1 MPREILERALTEQDL
16 DAVCSIG
23 KGDNDAVCSIG
34 LTRFAEDLDAVCSIA
49 LTRFAQDLGAV
60 CRVFKLLNPLNQPL
74 NSKET
79 PPPLP
84 PSSKNGVAVGDSTW
98 DLNFL
103 MRNNGVSLSSQELLR
118 TAGASGEA
126 FAAWLLHGY
135 GPAGKQLRDPGSI
148 TIKRL
153 LESPNGGP
161 GGACNTLA
169 SLRPS
174 ELKALIERDL
184 DYDHPVQQAG
194 YSAVFGEMPAERK
207 RELYHR
213 LFGERPQ

>member
-1 MPREILERALTEQDL
+1 
-16 DAVCSIG
+16 
-23 KGDNDAVCSIG
+23 
-34 LTRFAEDLDAVCSIA
+34 
-49 LTRFAQDLGAV
+49 
-60 CRVFKLLNPLNQPL
+60 
-74 NSKET
+74 
-79 PPPLP
+79 
-84 PSSKNGVAVGDSTW
+84 
-98 DLNFL
+98 
-103 MRNNGVSLSSQELLR
+103 
-118 TAGASGEA
+118 
-126 FAAWLLHGY
+126 
-135 GPAGKQLRDPGSI
+135 I